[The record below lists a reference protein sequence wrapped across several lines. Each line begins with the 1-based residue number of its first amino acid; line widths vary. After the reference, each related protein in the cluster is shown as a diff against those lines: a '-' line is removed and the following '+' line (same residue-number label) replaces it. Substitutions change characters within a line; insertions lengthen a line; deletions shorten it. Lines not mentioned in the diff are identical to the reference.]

1 MIRHREQ
8 LAASPRHDVVLDALT
23 AGVRAAQPT
32 AIVERTVSRAGS
44 SLVVGDAAYDLAQYD
59 EIRLIGGGKGAG
71 GLAAALEPKLTD
83 QLTGGTVV
91 TTTPV
96 STDRVEMVTGTHP
109 LPSTTNRSGTDRVL
123 THADAAGTD
132 DLVIVVLTGGGS
144 ALLAAPTDGLT
155 VAELT
160 PVTTGLL
167 NAGAPIDDLNAVRKH
182 LSAIKG
188 GRLAERIA
196 PATALVVVVSDVV
209 ENRLDVIAS
218 GPTAPDPTTYE
229 DAHAALNRHG
239 ITASEATRVL
249 EAGMRGDRPETPA
262 AADAF
267 DHVTHEV
274 IADNQTAL
282 AAAATACEAAG
293 YPALTHARHVTGAA
307 RNAGQRYAEIV
318 RSCLTD
324 GEPFSPPV
332 AVLSG
337 GETTVTVGGDGA
349 GGPNQEFVL
358 AASRALA
365 DAQGAV
371 AVGAIDT
378 DGSDGPTNAA
388 GALLTPAALTSTDI
402 DAAATALKTNNAYPY
417 LDQRDRL
424 IRTGATGTNVND
436 LRVIVIEQ

>member
-1 MIRHREQ
+1 MIRYREQ

-23 AGVRAAQPT
+23 AGVRAAQP
-32 AIVERTVSRAGS
+32 AAVVERTVSRAGS

-59 EIRLIGGGKGAG
+59 ETRLIGGGKGAG
-71 GLAAALEPKLTD
+71 GLAAALEPKLAD

-91 TTTPV
+91 TTTPAP
-96 STDRVEMVTGTHP
+96 TDCVEMVTGTHP
-109 LPSTTNRSGTDRVL
+109 LPSATNRSGTDRLL
-123 THADAAGTD
+123 THADAAGAD
-132 DLVIVVLTGGGS
+132 DLVVVVLTGGGS
-144 ALLAAPTDGLT
+144 ALLAAPADGLT

-160 PVTTGLL
+160 PVTTRLL
-167 NAGAPIDDLNAVRKH
+167 DAGAPIDDLNAVRKH

-188 GRLAERIA
+188 GRLADRIA

-209 ENRLDVIAS
+209 ENRLSVIAS

-229 DAHAALNRHG
+229 DAHAALDQHG
-239 ITASEATRVL
+239 IAAPEATGVL

-262 AADAF
+262 APDAF

-293 YPALTHARHVTGAA
+293 YPALTHEHVTGAA
-307 RNAGQRYAEIV
+307 RNAGQRYAGVV

-324 GEPFSPPV
+324 GEPLSPPV

-337 GETTVTVGGDGA
+337 GETTVTVDGDGT

-388 GALLTPAALTSTDI
+388 GALLAPTALTNTDT

-417 LDQRDRL
+417 LDQRDSL